1 MKIICDTT
9 FLDGVE
15 RFEQGDI
22 RTVDPKRGAYFVAN
36 GWAHAVGGEPA
47 APASGDVTLAVQ
59 NATLGQEVRH
69 G

>member
-1 MKIICDTT
+1 MKITCTTT
-9 FLDGVE
+9 FLDGRD
-15 RFEQGDI
+15 RFEKGDT
-22 RTVDPKRGAYFVAN
+22 RTVDDERGAHFVKQ
-36 GWAHAVGGEPA
+36 GWAHEVGDEPA